1 MSRLSIAPTQLLP
14 GNRSLMPPTDS
25 ELPIV
30 VDSIEMGASIK
41 QQAVMEFEYTLTPFK
56 KMLSVVES

>member
-1 MSRLSIAPTQLLP
+1 
-14 GNRSLMPPTDS
+14 MPPTDS